1 MQTRAFAIEESSN
14 SHKIV
19 KDDINKAVYSGKFEE
34 YIIARSH
41 LLVDTLVVTD
51 MINERDGVDVI
62 NSSIKELIFSDCVKK
77 FDQVLNEVSLKNH
90 LNTDENFKFE
100 IIEEPFDE
108 CKSDSCVYKFEEN
121 IKILDDIVRSV
132 KIFINGYDESSES
145 VYLDL
150 QILDNKS
157 VYKYKITNDTIEI
170 SISTHMQAR
179 VVSEFL
185 KTFAYTKMSL
195 APKKAKEIYIIVN
208 DKLLY
213 KFDIKI

>member
-1 MQTRAFAIEESSN
+1 
-14 SHKIV
+14 
-19 KDDINKAVYSGKFEE
+19 
-34 YIIARSH
+34 
-41 LLVDTLVVTD
+41 
-51 MINERDGVDVI
+51 MIHERDGVDVI

-77 FDQVLNEVSLKNH
+77 FDQVLNEVSLKSH
-90 LNTDENFKFE
+90 VNTDENFKFE
-100 IIEEPFDE
+100 IIEELFDE
-108 CKSDSCVYKFEEN
+108 CKRDSCVYKFEED

>member
-1 MQTRAFAIEESSN
+1 MQTRAFAIEESDN

-34 YIIARSH
+34 YIITRSH

-62 NSSIKELIFSDCVKK
+62 NSSIKELIFSDCFKK

-108 CKSDSCVYKFEEN
+108 YKGDFRVYKFEEN